1 MIGDGAAA
9 NFFDGRP
16 QILSD
21 LVVSFALRKILKIKL
36 VEF

>member
-21 LVVSFALRKILKIKL
+21 LVVGCIVVLRPR
-36 VEF
+36 